1 MKLENCKVGM
11 KVKVKSLEKCKELG
25 FNGYFS
31 LDFCGNEVKIRD
43 IGNGRFGGKHM
54 DYCEVELKVKR
65 FTQLI
70 PIQFLK
76 KIKST
81 DNINKN
87 DDVHLSEKFK
97 ELAKVIK
104 HKRENGENCD
114 EDLKKLS
121 EIIKSDIDNILGNM
135 AELTEEEKL
144 ALGY

>member
-1 MKLENCKVGM
+1 MV
-11 KVKVKSLEKCKELG
+11 VKVKSLEKCKELG

-31 LDFCGNEVKIRD
+31 LDFCGNEVEIKD
-43 IGNGRFGGKHM
+43 IGNGNFSGEHM
-54 DYCEVELKVKR
+54 DYCEVELKGKR
-65 FTQLI
+65 FTQSI

-87 DDVHLSEKFK
+87 DDVDLSSEFK
-97 ELAKVIK
+97 ELAKIIK
-104 HKRENGENCD
+104 RKKENGENCD
-114 EDLKKLS
+114 EDFKKLS

>member
-25 FNGYFS
+25 YDEHFGSN
-31 LDFCGNEVKIRD
+31 FCGNEVEIKG
-43 IGNGRFGGKHM
+43 IGNGNFIGEHM
-54 DYCEVELKVKR
+54 DYCEVKLKSKR
-65 FTQLI
+65 FTQSI

-87 DDVHLSEKFK
+87 DDIDLSSEFI
-97 ELAKVIK
+97 ELAKIIK
-104 HKRENGENCD
+104 HKKENGENCD
-114 EDLKKLS
+114 DDLRKLS
-121 EIIKSDIDNILGNM
+121 EIMKGDIDNILKDIK
-135 AELTEEEKL
+135 ELTEEEKL